1 MSEKRY
7 QSSSKERQNSLED
20 IELDESGLKGLQGNH
35 NFSQKQALDAVDSE
49 QSRGYSAEEVAEAR
63 AKEQQRKEE
72 AHNVI
77 EFTGGEELE
86 NPLAAALAKAKKE
99 KDEGPEL

>member
-7 QSSSKERQNSLED
+7 QSSSKQRQNSLED
-20 IELDESGLKGLQGNH
+20 IELDESGLKGLQGNQ
-35 NFSQKQALDAVDSE
+35 NFTQEEALNAVDNE
-49 QSRGYSAEEVAEAR
+49 QSRGYSAEEVSEAR

-72 AHNVI
+72 THNVL

-86 NPLAAALAKAKKE
+86 NPLAAALAKAKE